1 MNRREVRI
9 HCRLPN
15 LRPLEG
21 ELAAFLLDLMGR
33 LGVAG
38 EVGVRLASDRTV
50 AGANLRF
57 RGKRGPTDVLSFP
70 SGLPTEDGT
79 VYLGDIL
86 VGVGRALRAAEEARK
101 PLEWELKRLL
111 LHGLLHLLGY
121 DHETD
126 GGRMARKE
134 RRLRREWGL
143 TP

>member
-9 HCRLPN
+9 HCRLRSPH
-15 LRPLEG
+15 PPED

-33 LGVAG
+33 LGVEG
-38 EVGVRLASDRTV
+38 EVGVRLASDRTM
-50 AGANLRF
+50 AQANRRY
-57 RGKRGPTDVLSFP
+57 RGRSGPTDVLSFP
-70 SGLPTEDGT
+70 SGHPSEDGT

-86 VGVGRALRAAEEARK
+86 VGMDRARK
-101 PLEWELKRLL
+101 AAQEAGKPLAWEVKRLL

-126 GGRMARKE
+126 GGRMERKE

-143 TP
+143 AP